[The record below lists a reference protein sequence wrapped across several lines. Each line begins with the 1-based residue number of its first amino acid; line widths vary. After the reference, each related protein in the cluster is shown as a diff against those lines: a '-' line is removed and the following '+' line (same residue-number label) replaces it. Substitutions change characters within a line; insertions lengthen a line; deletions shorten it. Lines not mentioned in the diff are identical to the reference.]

1 MTKLSCG
8 KKTTSGRL
16 LGCVIFFPRLTY
28 VVNQGVRGGEEPPL
42 FGGWVAPLYRVRG
55 SAPGKFFLDPILG
68 WANLP
73 MVFGPWFWTR
83 WFLVHGIGC
92 FGMYKYVL

>member
-1 MTKLSCG
+1 M
-8 KKTTSGRL
+8 

-28 VVNQGVRGGEEPPL
+28 VVNRGVRGGAEPPL
-42 FGGWVAPLYRVRG
+42 RRANCAAGGSQGGRVAPLYRVRG
-55 SAPGKFFLDPILG
+55 SAPRNFFLDPILG

-83 WFLVHGIGC
+83 WFSVHGIGC
-92 FGMYKYVL
+92 FDMYKYVL